1 MTTEKELYYENTG
14 YVNEKYDKFEKVR
27 TLPAAALQNSVDG
40 GEEFSAR
47 IGKIKHHF
55 EYVRFDTVF
64 GHLEP
69 GITNILIINNKTKA
83 TGAETQE
90 RCLHSPYQRKQT
102 KK

>member
-1 MTTEKELYYENTG
+1 M
-14 YVNEKYDKFEKVR
+14 F
-27 TLPAAALQNSVDG
+27 
-40 GEEFSAR
+40 R

-83 TGAETQE
+83 TGAGKNLSEFLRTNVHLYAVYWTSDSDE
-90 RCLHSPYQRKQT
+90 MS
-102 KK
+102 